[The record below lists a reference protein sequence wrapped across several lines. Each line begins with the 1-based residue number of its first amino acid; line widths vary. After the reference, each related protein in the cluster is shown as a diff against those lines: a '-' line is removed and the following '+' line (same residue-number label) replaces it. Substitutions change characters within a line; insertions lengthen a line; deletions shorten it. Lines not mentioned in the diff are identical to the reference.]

1 MASAGLLERVRKAHR
16 EKRRQSPDPPAKRSS
31 PAPAAAKQQ
40 AQQLHDQQQYSSR
53 PSKADEPRAK
63 LRMDPSDVTVLVV
76 EDDEFTRIATIDILK
91 SCRYRVHAVENGRQ
105 ALEALQREHARFDLV
120 LCDVMLPVMTGI
132 ELLDEIKKRSQLL
145 GHIPVVMTSSN
156 EEMDV
161 VTSCLSKGAKD
172 YLIKPIQ
179 VNTAKTLVRH
189 VWLGR
194 RREYTSNKSMWQD
207 LEVIRTIGKGT
218 HGTVVLARRKVDGAV
233 VAVKRVRLSQIS
245 ENGRKQA
252 DNEVILLKSLYHVN
266 IVRFYDHFLA
276 DDELNIVME
285 YSDGGNL
292 RQLVKLRAREKMGP
306 FPEPVIMSWFA
317 QLVLAVAYIHGKNVL
332 HRDLK
337 AQNVFLTHRN
347 VVKLGDFGISKALAG
362 DDTANTA
369 CGTPES
375 MSPEICRGEPYGKKS
390 DIWSLGCILY
400 EMIMLRRPFEASTL
414 PEIFTKICKGDFPPI
429 YPTFSRELRLLVQ
442 LMLQQ
447 DASKRPSIEDICRF
461 PFVQAPIQAFLSEH
475 VAEFQEALE
484 LEAKLHQPSLY
495 SNGPGASPVSPGSRR
510 RNPNEAPNAGS
521 GPGSHEG
528 YSGSDADRGSP
539 MSSRSDASSNAGL
552 NFSDRGNYG
561 GADRGA
567 LRSSAIATVA
577 IGLADPVLRQQN
589 NGNFKQLSTPED
601 ASADLLDDSF
611 ADELRSQIKV
621 ADMRVGLFTT
631 YSACVSASGLTQ
643 TLLEKFSK
651 TDKEASEVISNLL
664 QTGVLNLVYAEN
676 MVKPNL
682 KSGSTFLRFQVD
694 ELFTPL
700 NTKYLNNTTE
710 QLGPMEAC
718 LRVREQIAELQKHES
733 FPRGFCTGFPAAS
746 RAPSLSGSLR
756 SMSELDQSSSTIGD
770 DMFDTPVCRLYRRF
784 LKLAARL
791 QKVDISSLPK
801 HERQPF
807 FINIYNTMVLHG
819 LIEFGFPQN
828 PGQYKAFEKDVSYSI
843 GGFEFTLGDIKH
855 GILRCN
861 RKPPSN
867 YWERQLQAQDPKL
880 QFRLHIRDPRSL
892 LVLIDCAEAVPAASE
907 APILKPGR
915 TDTELEEQVEKY
927 CAQFVLI
934 DEKSGEVTLPR
945 LLRIYRDDFGA
956 SEAEMVSWLS
966 QYIPSAPANLVN
978 YRVKYLSGIS
988 S

>member
-1 MASAGLLERVRKAHR
+1 
-16 EKRRQSPDPPAKRSS
+16 
-31 PAPAAAKQQ
+31 
-40 AQQLHDQQQYSSR
+40 
-53 PSKADEPRAK
+53 
-63 LRMDPSDVTVLVV
+63 MDPSEVTVLVV
-76 EDDEFTRIATIDILK
+76 EDDEFTRMATIDILK
-91 SCRYRVHAVENGRQ
+91 SCRYTVFAVENGQQ
-105 ALEALQREHARFDLV
+105 ALDVLVANHAKFDLV

-132 ELLDEIKKRSQLL
+132 ELLDQIQKHSATL
-145 GHIPVVMTSSN
+145 GHIPIVMTSSN

-189 VWLGR
+189 VWLSR
-194 RREYTSNKSMWQD
+194 RLERTSNKSMWQD
-207 LEVIRTIGKGT
+207 IEVIRTIGKGT
-218 HGTVVLARRKVDGAV
+218 HGTVVLARRKLDGAV
-233 VAVKRVRLSQIS
+233 VAVKRVRISQIS

-337 AQNVFLTHRN
+337 AQNVFLTHKN

-362 DDTANTA
+362 DATANTA

-414 PEIFTKICKGDFPPI
+414 PEIFTKICKGEFPPI
-429 YPTFSRELRLLVQ
+429 LPSFSRDLRLLVQ

-461 PFVQAPIQAFLSEH
+461 PFVQNPIQAFLSEH
-475 VAEFQEALE
+475 VSEFQEALE

-495 SNGPGASPVSPGSRR
+495 SAGNPPAPSVSPTQHR
-510 RNPNEAPNAGS
+510 RNHNSSSETPTSGFGDSAPDS
-521 GPGSHEG
+521 GSHV
-528 YSGSDADRGSP
+528 ST
-539 MSSRSDASSNAGL
+539 RSDSSSNAGVNNGDL
-552 NFSDRGNYG
+552 RNS
-561 GADRGA
+561 A
-567 LRSSAIATVA
+567 LAGVA
-577 IGLADPVLRQQN
+577 IGLGPDSIPGSNARPQQN
-589 NGNFKQLSTPED
+589 TDLSKIAVDSPGYVED
-601 ASADLLDDSF
+601 NF
-611 ADELRSQIKV
+611 ADKLRAQVTIGDV
-621 ADMRVGLFTT
+621 RVGLFTT
-631 YSACVSASGLTQ
+631 YTACVAADELVRVLKS
-643 TLLEKFSK
+643 KFNK
-651 TDKEASEVISNLL
+651 TDEQAAKILADLL
-664 QTGVLNLVYAEN
+664 KTRVLNVVFAEDTTH
-676 MVKPNL
+676 PDL
-682 KSGSTFLRFQVD
+682 ASSGTYLRFQVD
-694 ELFTPL
+694 ELFVPL
-700 NTKYLNNTTE
+700 NMKYVCVDDV
-710 QLGPMEAC
+710 QQGPMEVC
-718 LRVREQIAELQKHES
+718 LRVREAIAELHALKS
-733 FPRGFCTGFPAAS
+733 FPRGIATGFSLPNHVSVTGSSATEYFD
-746 RAPSLSGSLR
+746 APLC
-756 SMSELDQSSSTIGD
+756 QK
-770 DMFDTPVCRLYRRF
+770 YRRF
-784 LKLAARL
+784 LKLASKL
-791 QKVDISSLPK
+791 QKVDVGSLPK

-807 FINIYNTMVLHG
+807 FINIYNAMVLHG
-819 LIEFGFPQN
+819 LVEFGVPQN
-828 PGQYKAFEKDVSYSI
+828 IGQYKAFERDVAYTI
-843 GGFEFTLGDIKH
+843 GGLDFTLGDIKH

-892 LVLIDCAEAVPAASE
+892 LVLIDCAEPLPTAEDV
-907 APILKPGR
+907 PILKPGR
-915 TDTELEEQVEKY
+915 TDTDLEEQAEKFCERLVE
-927 CAQFVLI
+927 V
-934 DEKSGEVTLPR
+934 DERAGEIVLPR
-945 LLRIYRDDFGA
+945 VLRIFRDDFGS
-956 SEAEMVSWLS
+956 SEAEMVSWLV
-966 QYIPSAPANLVN
+966 QYMDNAPANIVN
-978 YRVKYLSGIS
+978 YRVRYQTGIS

>member
-1 MASAGLLERVRKAHR
+1 
-16 EKRRQSPDPPAKRSS
+16 
-31 PAPAAAKQQ
+31 
-40 AQQLHDQQQYSSR
+40 
-53 PSKADEPRAK
+53 
-63 LRMDPSDVTVLVV
+63 MDPSEVTVLVV
-76 EDDEFTRIATIDILK
+76 EDDEFTRMATIDILK
-91 SCRYRVHAVENGRQ
+91 SCRYTVFAVEDGQQ
-105 ALEALQREHARFDLV
+105 ALDLLVTNHAKFDLV

-132 ELLDEIKKRSQLL
+132 ELLDGIQKLSALL
-145 GHIPVVMTSSN
+145 GHIPIVMTSSN

-189 VWLGR
+189 VWLSR
-194 RREYTSNKSMWQD
+194 RLERTSNKSMWQD
-207 LEVIRTIGKGT
+207 IEVIRTIGKGT
-218 HGTVVLARRKVDGAV
+218 HGTVVLARRNLDRAV
-233 VAVKRVRLSQIS
+233 VAVKRVRISQIS

-292 RQLVKLRAREKMGP
+292 RQLVKLRSREKMGP

-337 AQNVFLTHRN
+337 AQNVFLTHKN
-347 VVKLGDFGISKALAG
+347 VVKLGDFGISKALTG

-429 YPTFSRELRLLVQ
+429 LPSFSRELRLLVQ

-461 PFVQAPIQAFLSEH
+461 PFVQAPIQTFLSEH
-475 VAEFQEALE
+475 VSEFQEALE

-495 SNGPGASPVSPGSRR
+495 STGVDNSPLSPASPSLRR
-510 RNPNEAPNAGS
+510 RNHNSSGEMPTNGLHESLLESASPISTRSDGSNNAGFNN
-521 GPGSHEG
+521 
-528 YSGSDADRGSP
+528 R
-539 MSSRSDASSNAGL
+539 N
-552 NFSDRGNYG
+552 
-561 GADRGA
+561 
-567 LRSSAIATVA
+567 LRSSAIASVA
-577 IGLADPVLRQQN
+577 IGLAAESVPSSGRRPRNSDLAKNSVDSPGYV
-589 NGNFKQLSTPED
+589 ED
-601 ASADLLDDSF
+601 TF
-611 ADELRSQIKV
+611 ADKLRAQVTIGDV
-621 ADMRVGLFTT
+621 RVGLFTT
-631 YSACVSASGLTQ
+631 YTACIAASELVRVLKTNF
-643 TLLEKFSK
+643 EK
-651 TDKEASEVISNLL
+651 TDEEAAAILSEYLKNR
-664 QTGVLNLVYAEN
+664 VLNIVFAEAMSHPDLTAQN
-676 MVKPNL
+676 
-682 KSGSTFLRFQVD
+682 TYLRFQVD
-694 ELFTPL
+694 ELFVPL
-700 NTKYLNNTTE
+700 NMKYVCVE
-710 QLGPMEAC
+710 DVQQGAMEVC
-718 LRVREQIAELQKHES
+718 LCVREAIAELHALKS
-733 FPRGFCTGFPAAS
+733 FPRGIATGYSLPNHVSVTGSSATVYFD
-746 RAPSLSGSLR
+746 APLC
-756 SMSELDQSSSTIGD
+756 QK
-770 DMFDTPVCRLYRRF
+770 YRRF
-784 LKLAARL
+784 LKLASKL
-791 QKVDISSLPK
+791 QKVDVGSLPK

-807 FINIYNTMVLHG
+807 FINIYNAMVLHG
-819 LIEFGFPQN
+819 LIEFGVPQN
-828 PGQYKAFEKDVSYSI
+828 IGQYKAFERDVAYTF
-843 GGFEFTLGDIKH
+843 GGFDFTLGDIKH

-892 LVLIDCAEAVPAASE
+892 LVLIDCAEPLPSAEDV
-907 APILKPGR
+907 PILKPGR
-915 TDTELEEQVEKY
+915 TDTVLEEQAERFCERLVEINER
-927 CAQFVLI
+927 A
-934 DEKSGEVTLPR
+934 GEIVLPR
-945 LLRIYRDDFGA
+945 VLRIFRDDFGS
-956 SEAEMVSWLS
+956 SEAEMVSWLE
-966 QYIPSAPANLVN
+966 QYMANAPANLVN
-978 YRVKYLSGIS
+978 YRVRYQTGIS

>member
-1 MASAGLLERVRKAHR
+1 
-16 EKRRQSPDPPAKRSS
+16 
-31 PAPAAAKQQ
+31 
-40 AQQLHDQQQYSSR
+40 
-53 PSKADEPRAK
+53 
-63 LRMDPSDVTVLVV
+63 MDPSEVTVLVV

-91 SCRYRVHAVENGRQ
+91 SCRYSVVAVENGKQ
-105 ALEALQREHARFDLV
+105 ALDALLQHHARFDLV

-132 ELLDEIKKRSQLL
+132 ELLDEIKKHSSLL
-145 GHIPVVMTSSN
+145 GHLPVVMTSSN

-189 VWLGR
+189 VWLSR
-194 RREYTSNKSMWQD
+194 RREQHSSSKSMWQD

-362 DDTANTA
+362 DDTAMTA

-400 EMIMLRRPFEASTL
+400 EMIMLRRPFEATTL

-429 YPTFSRELRLLVQ
+429 YPTFSREMRLLVQ

-447 DASKRPSIEDICRF
+447 DASKRPSIEEICRF

-495 SNGPGASPVSPGSRR
+495 SGGAGNPPISPTSPSLRR
-510 RNPNEAPNAGS
+510 RNPNEAPTDA
-521 GPGSHEG
+521 
-528 YSGSDADRGSP
+528 YVGSDVDRGSP
-539 MSSRSDASSNAGL
+539 MSSRSDNSSNAGM
-552 NFSDRGNYG
+552 NPSSDRGKQ
-561 GADRGA
+561 
-567 LRSSAIATVA
+567 LRSSALASVT
-577 IGLADPVLRQQN
+577 IGLAAESPKSVRQQN
-589 NGNFKQLSTPED
+589 SSDFGQLSGDPGDTLND
-601 ASADLLDDSF
+601 TF
-611 ADELRSQIKV
+611 ADELRAQVKV
-621 ADMRVGLFTT
+621 ADVRVGLFTT
-631 YSACVSASGLTQ
+631 YAACISASNLT
-643 TLLEKFSK
+643 LALKEKFHK
-651 TDKEASEVISNLL
+651 TDDEAALVLAGFL
-664 QTGVLNLVYAEN
+664 DTGVLTLVYAEN
-676 MVKPNL
+676 QLKPNL
-682 KSGSTFLRFQVD
+682 ASGSTYLRFQVD
-694 ELFTPL
+694 ELFVPL
-700 NTKYLNNTTE
+700 NMKYVCNE
-710 QLGPMEAC
+710 PAQLGPMDAC
-718 LRVREQIAELQKHES
+718 LRVREKIAELQALEA
-733 FPRGFCTGFPAAS
+733 FPRGISTGFPHPS
-746 RAPSLSGSLR
+746 RAVGSSLSGSFR
-756 SMSELDQSSSTIGD
+756 SVSELEQSSTSTQGD
-770 DMFDTPVCRLYRRF
+770 ELFDVPVCQQYRRF
-784 LKLAARL
+784 LKLVARL
-791 QKVDISSLPK
+791 QKVDVGSLPK

-807 FINIYNTMVLHG
+807 FINLYNTMVLHG
-819 LIEFGFPQN
+819 LIEFGAPQN
-828 PGQYKAFEKDVSYSI
+828 AGQFKAFEKDVSYMI
-843 GGFEFTLGDIKH
+843 GEFP
-855 GILRCN
+855 CAVCM
-861 RKPPSN
+861 S
-867 YWERQLQAQDPKL
+867 
-880 QFRLHIRDPRSL
+880 S
-892 LVLIDCAEAVPAASE
+892 DC
-907 APILKPGR
+907 
-915 TDTELEEQVEKY
+915 
-927 CAQFVLI
+927 
-934 DEKSGEVTLPR
+934 
-945 LLRIYRDDFGA
+945 
-956 SEAEMVSWLS
+956 
-966 QYIPSAPANLVN
+966 
-978 YRVKYLSGIS
+978 
-988 S
+988 

>member
-1 MASAGLLERVRKAHR
+1 
-16 EKRRQSPDPPAKRSS
+16 
-31 PAPAAAKQQ
+31 
-40 AQQLHDQQQYSSR
+40 
-53 PSKADEPRAK
+53 
-63 LRMDPSDVTVLVV
+63 MDPSEVTVLVV
-76 EDDEFTRIATIDILK
+76 EDDEFTRMATIDILK
-91 SCRYRVHAVENGRQ
+91 SCRYTVFAVENGQQ
-105 ALEALQREHARFDLV
+105 ALDVLVANHAKFDLV

-132 ELLDEIKKRSQLL
+132 ELLDEIQKLSATL
-145 GHIPVVMTSSN
+145 GHIPIVMTSSN

-161 VTSCLSKGAKD
+161 VTSCLSKGSKD

-189 VWLGR
+189 VWLSR
-194 RREYTSNKSMWQD
+194 RLERTSNRSMWQD
-207 LEVIRTIGKGT
+207 IEIIRTIGKGT
-218 HGTVVLARRKVDGAV
+218 HGTVVLARRKLDGAV
-233 VAVKRVRLSQIS
+233 VAVKRVRISQIS

-337 AQNVFLTHRN
+337 AQNVFLTHKN

-414 PEIFTKICKGDFPPI
+414 PEIFTKICRGEFPSIFPS
-429 YPTFSRELRLLVQ
+429 FSRELRLLVQ

-475 VAEFQEALE
+475 VSEFQEALE

-495 SNGPGASPVSPGSRR
+495 SMGAGNPPVSPVSPSLRR
-510 RNPNEAPNAGS
+510 RNHNNGS
-521 GPGSHEG
+521 ETSTSGFGDSVLE
-528 YSGSDADRGSP
+528 SGSPVST
-539 MSSRSDASSNAGL
+539 RSDGSVNAGL
-552 NFSDRGNYG
+552 NNGK
-561 GADRGA
+561 
-567 LRSSAIATVA
+567 LRTSAIASVA
-577 IGLADPVLRQQN
+577 VGLASEPVVHPGARPQQ
-589 NGNFKQLSTPED
+589 KSDLPKI
-601 ASADLLDDSF
+601 SADSPGYVEDTFADKLRAQITVGNIRAGLLTTYTACIA
-611 ADELRSQIKV
+611 ADELVR
-621 ADMRVGLFTT
+621 T
-631 YSACVSASGLTQ
+631 LTQ
-643 TLLEKFSK
+643 KFEK
-651 TDKEASEVISNLL
+651 TAEQATAILSEYLKNR
-664 QTGVLNLVYAEN
+664 VLNAVFAED
-676 MVKPNL
+676 MLYPDLSSPN
-682 KSGSTFLRFQVD
+682 TYLRFQVD
-694 ELFTPL
+694 ELFVPL
-700 NTKYLNNTTE
+700 NMKYVCVE
-710 QLGPMEAC
+710 DVRQSAMEVC
-718 LRVREQIAELQKHES
+718 LRVCEAIAELHALKS
-733 FPRGFCTGFPAAS
+733 FPRGIATGF
-746 RAPSLSGSLR
+746 SLSTHLSVSGNR
-756 SMSELDQSSSTIGD
+756 AAVY
-770 DMFDTPVCRLYRRF
+770 FDAPLCQKYRRF
-784 LKLAARL
+784 LKLASKL
-791 QKVDISSLPK
+791 QRVDVGSLPK

-807 FINIYNTMVLHG
+807 FINIYNVMVLHG
-819 LIEFGFPQN
+819 LIEFGVPQN
-828 PGQYKAFEKDVSYSI
+828 IGQYKAFERDVAYTI
-843 GGFEFTLGDIKH
+843 GGLDFTLGDIKH

-880 QFRLHIRDPRSL
+880 QYRLHIRDPRSL
-892 LVLIDCAEAVPAASE
+892 LVLIDCAEPLPNAEDV
-907 APILKPGR
+907 PILKPGR
-915 TDTELEEQVEKY
+915 TDTDLEEQAERFCKRLVEINQ
-927 CAQFVLI
+927 AT
-934 DEKSGEVTLPR
+934 GEIVLPR
-945 LLRIYRDDFGA
+945 VLRIFRDDFGS
-956 SEAEMVSWLS
+956 SEAEMVSWLE
-966 QYIPSAPANLVN
+966 QYMDNAPANLVN
-978 YRVKYLSGIS
+978 YRVRYQTGIS

>member
-1 MASAGLLERVRKAHR
+1 
-16 EKRRQSPDPPAKRSS
+16 
-31 PAPAAAKQQ
+31 
-40 AQQLHDQQQYSSR
+40 
-53 PSKADEPRAK
+53 
-63 LRMDPSDVTVLVV
+63 MDPSEVTVLVV
-76 EDDEFTRIATIDILK
+76 EDDEFTRMATIDILK
-91 SCRYRVHAVENGRQ
+91 SCRYTVFAVENGQQ
-105 ALEALQREHARFDLV
+105 ALDLLITNHAKFDLV

-132 ELLDEIKKRSQLL
+132 ELLDEIQKHSATL
-145 GHIPVVMTSSN
+145 GHIPIVMTSSN

-189 VWLGR
+189 VWLSR
-194 RREYTSNKSMWQD
+194 RLERTSNKSMWQD
-207 LEVIRTIGKGT
+207 IEVIRTIGKGT
-218 HGTVVLARRKVDGAV
+218 HGTVVLARRKLDGAV
-233 VAVKRVRLSQIS
+233 VAVKRVRISQIS

-292 RQLVKLRAREKMGP
+292 RQLVKLRSREKMGP

-337 AQNVFLTHRN
+337 AQNVFLTHKN

-414 PEIFTKICKGDFPPI
+414 PEIFTKICKGEFPPI
-429 YPTFSRELRLLVQ
+429 LPSFSRELRLLVQ

-461 PFVQAPIQAFLSEH
+461 PFVQTPIQAFLSEH
-475 VAEFQEALE
+475 VSEFQEALE

-495 SNGPGASPVSPGSRR
+495 STGAGNPPVSPVSPSLRR
-510 RNPNEAPNAGS
+510 QNHNSSSETPTS
-521 GPGSHEG
+521 GFGDSVPE
-528 YSGSDADRGSP
+528 SGSPVS
-539 MSSRSDASSNAGL
+539 SDASSNAGF
-552 NFSDRGNYG
+552 NNNGN
-561 GADRGA
+561 
-567 LRSSAIATVA
+567 LRNSAIASVA
-577 IGLADPVLRQQN
+577 IGLAAEAVPNSGGRPQQN
-589 NGNFKQLSTPED
+589 SDLAKI
-601 ASADLLDDSF
+601 SADSPGYVEDTF
-611 ADELRSQIKV
+611 ADKLRAQITIGDV
-621 ADMRVGLFTT
+621 RVGLFTT
-631 YSACVSASGLTQ
+631 YTSCTSADELVRILKTKF
-643 TLLEKFSK
+643 EK
-651 TDKEASEVISNLL
+651 THDEAATILSDFLKNR
-664 QTGVLNLVYAEN
+664 VLNVVFAED
-676 MVKPNL
+676 PSHPDL
-682 KSGSTFLRFQVD
+682 GSKDTFLRFQVD
-694 ELFTPL
+694 ELFVPL
-700 NTKYLNNTTE
+700 NMKYVCVDE
-710 QLGPMEAC
+710 VQQGPMEVC
-718 LRVREQIAELQKHES
+718 IRVREAIAELHALKS
-733 FPRGFCTGFPAAS
+733 FPRGIATGFSLPNHVSVTGSTATEYFD
-746 RAPSLSGSLR
+746 APLC
-756 SMSELDQSSSTIGD
+756 QK
-770 DMFDTPVCRLYRRF
+770 YRRF
-784 LKLAARL
+784 LKLASKL
-791 QKVDISSLPK
+791 QKVDVGSLPK

-807 FINIYNTMVLHG
+807 FINIYNVMVLHG
-819 LIEFGFPQN
+819 LVEFGVPQN
-828 PGQYKAFEKDVSYSI
+828 IGQYKAFERDVTYTI
-843 GGFEFTLGDIKH
+843 GDLEFTLGDIKH

-892 LVLIDCAEAVPAASE
+892 LVLIDCAEPLPSAEDV
-907 APILKPGR
+907 PILKPGR
-915 TDTELEEQVEKY
+915 TDTDLEEQAEKFCERLVE
-927 CAQFVLI
+927 V
-934 DEKSGEVTLPR
+934 DERAGEIVLPR
-945 LLRIYRDDFGA
+945 VLRIFRDDFGS
-956 SEAEMVSWLS
+956 SEAEMVSWLA
-966 QYIPSAPANLVN
+966 QYMDDAPANLVN
-978 YRVKYLSGIS
+978 YRVRYQTGIS